1 MISPVKIKA
10 GKVVGV
16 SPRHITGHK
25 QAEAAVRLSERR
37 LRVALKHAPVVVFTQ
52 DLQLRYTWIT
62 PPVMAWDYRNL
73 LGTIDAESFAP
84 WDHRSM
90 VGCTDVEIFGA
101 EQGERLTAIKQE
113 VLRTRVGSRSE
124 VTVTFKGVTRYADL
138 VVEPFH
144 DARGTLLGVTCC
156 AIDTTPWKYLIAKLK
171 EAPDQVQSLTG
182 LLFTCASCK
191 KICDEEG
198 NWLQME
204 SYISQHSQAKFTH
217 GMCPVCGKQYYGE
230 LWPETSQVFR

>member
-1 MISPVKIKA
+1 MSPVKMKA
-10 GKVVGV
+10 GKAVGV
-16 SPRHITGHK
+16 SPRHFTGHK
-25 QAEAAVRLSERR
+25 QAEGAVRLSEGR

-62 PPVMAWDYRNL
+62 PPVLAWDYRNL
-73 LGTIDAESFAP
+73 LGSIDAESFAP

-90 VGCTDVEIFGA
+90 VGCTDAEIFGA

-171 EAPDQVQSLTG
+171 EALDQVQLLSG
-182 LLFTCASCK
+182 LLPICASCK
-191 KICDEEG
+191 KLKDERQVWQPLEG
-198 NWLQME
+198 
-204 SYISQHSQAKFTH
+204 YIQAHSEAKFSH
-217 GMCPVCGKQYYGE
+217 GVCPDCLRKLYPEYYPG
-230 LWPETSQVFR
+230 